1 MVDLPKVPIP
11 DTVTQPVHTSIS
23 SGEVAAPYAELAQGL
38 DKFGEKLS
46 EVSVPLAE
54 KAADQAVRTDDAGNL
69 IVDRSPFPMVGDAAT
84 AYARRTRMTYAAK
97 MEPQIQTE
105 MLKLRLENP
114 NNPEAFKA
122 AASNYSKELVGNIDD
137 PTLKS
142 SIGTM
147 AATDAAHN
155 YRTSLVET
163 NRASVAEHL
172 QTIQARIKDIN
183 ERGALLA
190 RQGGTDTPEY
200 KALSHERETFY
211 NEMGNDPDIKF
222 APERA
227 ALEIKENRDN
237 DVGQAVIGEAQR
249 LYKTKDNI
257 GEAKKFL
264 QDTFWNSDRVQNMT
278 PAKRDHFVAEGL
290 HALANL
296 DAKDHEAISENRQAV
311 SKYLTESQ
319 NNPRQW
325 NPIVH
330 DNMIDR
336 AEEIGDTKSA
346 NELRTQ
352 RTFMPMWNDLKQMNG
367 EESAHAIDMMSRG
380 IRPGGPNDKF
390 IEAEAKR
397 VGIDPNLMRR
407 IAQIESSGNP
417 YASTGSYKGLFQLSN
432 DEFARNGGGGNIFDP
447 EQNTR
452 AAANSLRARA
462 DLFKEKYGREP
473 SATELYLAHQ
483 QGDAGLQAHLT
494 NPNAPA
500 WVNMLSTG
508 EGRQKG
514 AEWARR
520 AIWGNVPT
528 DVRGQ
533 FPGGVDSM
541 SSQDF
546 MNVWQRKVEGQLI
559 PGAPINIHGD
569 AATARLWESTIKEA
583 RTQTAQFAQR
593 SFTVLKQQIESGN
606 SVKPEDVQHLIEMAV
621 SSGDDKLLTQAE
633 PLLRGHDIAASVEP
647 GTSASVFEAQVAAA
661 KNGTVSDVAVQALDT
676 AAKLVKQS
684 NENLQKRPLF
694 EGSQKGY
701 FAPPNQLQT
710 DNQPALV
717 SELKDRDGKINSLK
731 QRYPQ
736 MGPTSVVDQ
745 DEAVELGNKLTSGD
759 PAQAAQTLQALSTLP
774 DASYVATMSTP
785 GLKDAVVNMS
795 RSSDPVRFGAAMNTL
810 ATLWKAHPAE
820 FAPIYGEN
828 TLDRLMAYR
837 GLQGSLT
844 AAEVIERMQKAD
856 DPDEAEARAKIGRR
870 VDEETKS
877 WTPEKVAD
885 QLGTSWGVTPGFI
898 GRAIGTTP
906 GVPINSVAA
915 ETMQN
920 DFVHTMKT
928 LRMYGVPE
936 DEASR
941 LTIERM
947 KSQWRP
953 SGISDGRLMKF
964 APEAYYPQIGGSYDW
979 MKESM
984 MRGIEAV
991 MGPQFGAPAGAAP
1004 GSISEGAVGLNW
1016 QFKGLVADAQTEQE
1030 VKSGKPPTY
1039 QIAITDARGQTQIL
1053 FDPASGFT
1061 RARWNQQS
1069 ATETFAAKQK
1079 VGFDTRRQ
1087 KIEDM
1092 RPYSG
1097 ITGPM

>member
-11 DTVTQPVHTSIS
+11 DSVTQPVHTSIS
-23 SGEVAAPYAELAQGL
+23 SSEVAAPYAELAHGL
-38 DKFGEKLS
+38 DKVGEKLS

-147 AATDAAHN
+147 ASTNAAHN

-163 NRASVAEHL
+163 NSASVAEHL
-172 QTIQARIKDIN
+172 QTMQSRIKDIN

-190 RQGGTDTPEY
+190 RQNGTDTPEY
-200 KALSHERETFY
+200 QGLSHERETIY
-211 NEMGNDPDIKF
+211 KEMGNDPNIKF
-222 APERA
+222 SPERA

-237 DVGQAVIGEAQR
+237 DVGQAIIGQAQR
-249 LYKTKDNI
+249 IYKTKDNL

-264 QDTFWNSDRVQNMT
+264 QDTFWNSDKVQNMT

-319 NNPRQW
+319 TNPRQW

-330 DNMIDR
+330 DNMIER

-352 RTFMPMWNDLKQMNG
+352 RTMMPMWNDIKQMDG
-367 EESAHAIDMMSRG
+367 PDSAHALDTLSRG

-397 VGIDPNLMRR
+397 VGIDPNVMRR
-407 IAQIESSGNP
+407 YAQIESSGNP
-417 YASTGSYKGLFQLSN
+417 YATTGRYKGLFQLSN
-432 DEFARNGGGGNIFDP
+432 EEFAQHGGAGNIFDP

-462 DLFKEKYGREP
+462 DLFKEKYGRDP
-473 SATELYLAHQ
+473 TATELYLAHN
-483 QGDAGLQAHLT
+483 QGDAGLQAHLA

-500 WVNMLSTG
+500 WLNMLSTG
-508 EGRQKG
+508 EGRQRG
-514 AEWARR
+514 AEWAKK
-520 AIWGNVPT
+520 AIWGNIPD
-528 DVRGQ
+528 DVKKQ
-533 FPGGVDSM
+533 FPGGRESVT
-541 SSQDF
+541 SQDL

-569 AATARLWESTIKEA
+569 AATARLWESTIKEV
-583 RTQTAQFAQR
+583 RTQTGQFAQK
-593 SFTVLKQQIESGN
+593 SFTVLKQRIESGGD
-606 SVKPEDVQHLIEMAV
+606 VKPDDVQHFIEMAV
-621 SSGDDKLLTQAE
+621 SSGRDDLLTQAE
-633 PLLRGHDIAASVEP
+633 PLLKGHDVAASLEP

-661 KNGTVSDVAVQALDT
+661 KNGGVSDVAAQALDT

-694 EGSQKGY
+694 EGSQRGQIP
-701 FAPPNQLQT
+701 PPNQLVT

-717 SELKDRDGKINSLK
+717 KELHDRDANMSVMR
-731 QRYPQ
+731 QRNPQ
-736 MGPTSVVDQ
+736 LGQHSVVDQ

-759 PAQAAQTLQALSTLP
+759 PAQAAQTLKALSTLP
-774 DASYVATMSTP
+774 DQSYVATMSTP

-810 ATLWKAHPAE
+810 AVLWKAHPAE

-844 AAEVIERMQKAD
+844 AEEVIERMQKAD
-856 DPDEAEARAKIGRR
+856 DPSTAKARAEIGDQ
-870 VDEETKS
+870 VQKELSAWK
-877 WTPEKVAD
+877 PEAVAD
-885 QLGTSWGVTPGFI
+885 QLGTSWGITPGFI

-906 GVPINSVAA
+906 GIPVDSVSAGS
-915 ETMQN
+915 MKQ
-920 DFVHTMKT
+920 DFISTMKA
-928 LRMYGVPE
+928 LRTYGVPE

-947 KSQWRP
+947 KSQWKP
-953 SGISDGRLMKF
+953 SEISGGQLMKF
-964 APEAYYPQIGGSYDW
+964 APEAYYPQVGGSHDW

-991 MGPQFGAPAGAAP
+991 MGPQFGTPAGAAP

-1053 FDPASGFT
+1053 FDPTSGFT
-1061 RARWNQQS
+1061 RARWNEQS
-1069 ATETFAAKQK
+1069 AKETFAAKQK

-1087 KIEDM
+1087 TIEDM